1 MTTQQIALRDRVR
14 SITLADVNGDLVTVA
29 EQFMAS
35 WAGDSTAAK
44 ESLLEM
50 GVNGEFGHMLGLAID
65 SAERR
70 HQRQLNY
77 ELDGY
82 RVRRTCFQVA

>member
-1 MTTQQIALRDRVR
+1 MTIQQIALRDRVR
-14 SITLADVNGDLVTVA
+14 SITLADVKDDLVTVA
-29 EQFMAS
+29 ERFLS
-35 WAGDSTAAK
+35 LWAGDSTAAK
-44 ESLLEM
+44 VSLLEI
-50 GVNGEFGHMLGLAID
+50 GVNGELGHMLCLAIE

-82 RVRRTCFQVA
+82 RIRRPCFQVA